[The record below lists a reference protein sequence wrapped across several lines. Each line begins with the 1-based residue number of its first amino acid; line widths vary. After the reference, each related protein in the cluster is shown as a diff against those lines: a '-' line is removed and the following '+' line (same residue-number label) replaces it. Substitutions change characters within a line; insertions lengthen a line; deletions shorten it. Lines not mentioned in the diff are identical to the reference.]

1 MKKVKKKRKKNTKF
15 HLNRSVETSKI
26 TNFDFQKALELGRR
40 FFLEG
45 NFQKAEHVFLQIIS
59 QDPQNI
65 IALYSLSCIAYQT
78 GKIDEGIKILRKVTE
93 LKPEFPD
100 GYNLLG
106 ILFNIKGELQGAL
119 NCYKKVIDLE
129 PDYFE
134 VYNNLGN
141 VYEKL
146 GQYDIAILNYINA
159 ISLKPDFELAHN
171 NLENAFKK
179 VGNLENTI
187 DNLEKIVPIREENFL
202 RYWNLAKALQD
213 YGYIQLS
220 LKQFHNVLLI
230 KQNHVPTHRSI
241 SKLKKYNPDD
251 PHINEMEKLYFS
263 KAITNAD
270 KVHLGF
276 AIGKAYEDCKEYEKS
291 FEFILTANKLKR
303 LTYEYSIDETIKLTE
318 NIIYFFDRVLGN
330 FQIKKKK
337 SDKIPI
343 FILGMPRSG
352 SSLVEQILSSHSNV
366 YAAGE
371 IADFKNILFH
381 LTNTKGIAKSYDIFA
396 QDPEKIS
403 NLLEELYSKRMRK
416 YSEDSEYITNKDLY
430 NFQLIGLIAL
440 AMPYAKII
448 HCTRDPMDNCLSI
461 YKNLFSGFHPYAYDL
476 EEIGQYYLQYQK
488 LMEYWHNIIP
498 GVIFD
503 ISYEKLIEHQKAE
516 TKSLLEHCG
525 LPWED
530 ACLTFYKTKSRV
542 STASAAQVRQP
553 IYKDSVKLW
562 KRYEKQLEPLRKIT
576 FG

>member
-1 MKKVKKKRKKNTKF
+1 MKKVKKKRNKKTKF
-15 HLNRSVETSKI
+15 QFNRSVETSKN
-26 TNFDFQKALELGRR
+26 TNFDVHKALELGQH

-45 NFQKAEHVFLQIIS
+45 NFQKAEQIFLQILS

-93 LKPEFPD
+93 LKSEFPD

-106 ILFNIKGELQGAL
+106 ILFNIKGELQEAL
-119 NCYKKVIDLE
+119 NCYKRVIDLE

-146 GQYDIAILNYINA
+146 GQYEMAILNYINA

-179 VGNLENTI
+179 NGNLENTV
-187 DNLEKIVPIREENFL
+187 DNFEKIVPITEENFL

-230 KQNHVPTHRSI
+230 KQNHVSTHRSI

-251 PHINEMEKLYFS
+251 PQINEMEKLYFS
-263 KAITNAD
+263 KAINNAD

-291 FEFILTANKLKR
+291 FEFILNANKLKR
-303 LTYEYSIDETIKLTE
+303 LTYEYSINETVKLTD
-318 NIIYFFDRVLGN
+318 NIIYFFDRVFKN
-330 FQIKKKK
+330 FQIKKKT
-337 SDKIPI
+337 SDKTPI

-352 SSLVEQILSSHSNV
+352 TSLVEQILSSHSEV

-371 IADFKNILFH
+371 IADLKNILFH
-381 LTNTKGIAKSYDIFA
+381 LTNTKDIAKSFDIFG
-396 QDPEKIS
+396 QDPEKVS
-403 NLLEELYSKRMRK
+403 NLLGILYLKRMRK
-416 YSEDSEYITNKDLY
+416 HSEDSKYITDKDLY
-430 NFQLIGLIAL
+430 NFQLIGLIAF
-440 AMPYAKII
+440 AMPFAKII

-461 YKNLFSGFHPYAYDL
+461 YKNLFSGFHPYAYD
-476 EEIGQYYLQYQK
+476 
-488 LMEYWHNIIP
+488 
-498 GVIFD
+498 
-503 ISYEKLIEHQKAE
+503 
-516 TKSLLEHCG
+516 
-525 LPWED
+525 
-530 ACLTFYKTKSRV
+530 
-542 STASAAQVRQP
+542 
-553 IYKDSVKLW
+553 
-562 KRYEKQLEPLRKIT
+562 
-576 FG
+576 